1 MSPKRVGIIQ
11 PNYVPW
17 KGYFD
22 FIRSVDAFVL
32 LDDVQF
38 TRRDWRNRNK
48 IKTAQG
54 LQWITIPVEVKG
66 KYDQAIDQTQVA
78 DSGWVT
84 HHVTSLEHAYR
95 RATSFSSQWA
105 RLRELYES
113 VSNLTSLSEI
123 NRIFIETICRWL
135 GITTPIFSSRELG
148 GAGTKN
154 ERLISIC
161 KTLGATSY
169 LSGPAARAYMDEEVW
184 ADAGIGVEYKSYDG
198 YPEYP
203 QLHGPFE
210 HGVSIIDLLLNV
222 GDDAAGFITP
232 AAQTGFGS

>member
-1 MSPKRVGIIQ
+1 MNPKRIGIIQ

-22 FIRSVDAFVL
+22 FIGSVDAFVL

-54 LQWITIPVEVKG
+54 VQWITIPVEVKG

-78 DSGWVT
+78 DSGWVA
-84 HHVTSLEHAYR
+84 HHLITLEHAYR
-95 RATSFSSQWA
+95 RAGSFNSQWP
-105 RLRELYES
+105 RVRELYES
-113 VSNLTSLSEI
+113 VTNVIRLSEI
-123 NRIFIETICRWL
+123 NRTLTATISRWL
-135 GITTPIFSSRELG
+135 GIKTPIFSARELG
-148 GAGTKN
+148 GSGTKN

-161 KTLGATSY
+161 KALDATSY
-169 LSGPAARAYMDEEVW
+169 LSGPAARAYMDEAVW
-184 ADAGIGVEYKSYDG
+184 TNAGITVEYKSYEG

-210 HGVSIIDLLLNV
+210 HGVSILDLLLNV
-222 GDDAAGFITP
+222 GDDAANFITP
-232 AAQTGFGS
+232 MAQPDSRS

>member
-22 FIRSVDAFVL
+22 FIHSVDAFVL

-48 IKTAQG
+48 IKTAHG
-54 LQWITIPVEVKG
+54 LQWITIPVEVRG

-78 DSGWVT
+78 DSQWVA
-84 HHVTSLEHAYR
+84 HHLTTLEHAYR
-95 RATSFSSQWA
+95 RADAFSSQWG

-113 VSNLTSLSEI
+113 VSDVVSLSEI
-123 NRIFIETICRWL
+123 NRRFIETICGWL

-148 GAGTKN
+148 GSGTKN
-154 ERLISIC
+154 ERLISLC
-161 KTLGATSY
+161 KALGATSY
-169 LSGPAARAYMDEEVW
+169 LSGPAARAYMDEAAW
-184 ADAGIGVEYKSYDG
+184 SGAGIDVEYKSYEG

-203 QLHGPFE
+203 QLHGQFE
-210 HGVSIIDLLLNV
+210 HGVCILDLLLNV

-232 AAQTGFGS
+232 AARPGSRS